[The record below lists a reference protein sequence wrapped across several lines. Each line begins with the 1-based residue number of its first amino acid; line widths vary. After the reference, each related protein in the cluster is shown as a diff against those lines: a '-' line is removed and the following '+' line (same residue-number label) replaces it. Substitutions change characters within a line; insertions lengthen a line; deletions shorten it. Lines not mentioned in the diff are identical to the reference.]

1 MPIVNVVIIQQWKFL
16 VFHLNK
22 KTIYGLC
29 FQNDPICH
37 TPFFLDKHE
46 EKFTPASIMLS
57 FLRISGSNYAY
68 DMLNTLTA
76 KIIFPSFYCIFGIYI
91 KLGTFSKK
99 DEPHS
104 SSISAVIDSEIR
116 AYLNA

>member
-1 MPIVNVVIIQQWKFL
+1 MPIVNVVIIQQWEFL

-22 KTIYGLC
+22 KTIYGLR

-37 TPFFLDKHE
+37 TPFFLYKHE
-46 EKFTPASIMLS
+46 GKFTPASIMLS

-76 KIIFPSFYCIFGIYI
+76 NYEYSRGNTENLPLPTEMELS
-91 KLGTFSKK
+91 
-99 DEPHS
+99 
-104 SSISAVIDSEIR
+104 
-116 AYLNA
+116 